1 MALLFVQPAYALD
14 YTIEEARQTFTLT
27 GVTIGVGIF
36 GGYAAIIAVYLGI
49 AGFSPRAVADTTA
62 APASTDAADQKDS
75 A

>member
-1 MALLFVQPAYALD
+1 M
-14 YTIEEARQTFTLT
+14 
-27 GVTIGVGIF
+27 TIGVGIF